1 MTTTSYGPFGPD
13 SFGGDEYRIDDENA
27 TMADLGLDG
36 APPAVEAAFQR
47 IERAAVEAREAEARE
62 ELVAVAREFLV
73 DNDEKSRPA
82 MRGVRFAARLH
93 ESDDDNGGVR
103 TRVDWRVSLVFN
115 DGASLEADDLD
126 ILSREVDDL
135 EDALRMLG
143 AIAVP
148 MDGSLFV
155 TREESVVEPS

>member
-1 MTTTSYGPFGPD
+1 MTTTNNGPFGPD

-36 APPAVEAAFQR
+36 DPPAVAVALQR
-47 IERAAVEAREAEARE
+47 AERAAVEAREAEARG
-62 ELVAVAREFLV
+62 ELVAMAREFLV

-93 ESDDDNGGVR
+93 ESDDDHGGVR
-103 TRVDWRVSLVFN
+103 MRCDWRVSLVFN
-115 DGASLEADDLD
+115 DGAALEGDDLD
-126 ILSREVDDL
+126 RLSREICDL
-135 EDALRMLG
+135 EDALRRLG
-143 AIAVP
+143 ALAVP
-148 MDGSLFV
+148 MDGSFFV